1 MRTMK
6 RNGMPRKRARAHS
19 EHAHPV
25 RGSATPVERGVPGA
39 EDRLTHRILAA
50 AEAVGGFIDAWGFKA
65 IGGRVWALL
74 ALRRGPMS
82 QTEIAGALGVS
93 RSLVNLAIGELH
105 LRGLVR
111 ATNDHRN
118 APYEARL
125 DIWPCISDVLR
136 AREWML
142 IESARVALEAAI
154 EEAELAGGNA
164 EPYDVG
170 RMRLL
175 LSMTEF
181 AQLVLRL
188 VLSIRVPRSLE
199 SFERWLHEARSF
211 VKRFRFIRAA

>member
-6 RNGMPRKRARAHS
+6 RNGMPRKQSRAHS
-19 EHAHPV
+19 SSSVQGAAP
-25 RGSATPVERGVPGA
+25 TVERGVKGV
-39 EDRLTHRILAA
+39 EDRLARRMLVA
-50 AEAVGGFIDAWGFKA
+50 AEAVGGFIEAWGFKA
-65 IGGRVWALL
+65 IGGKVWALL
-74 ALRRGPMS
+74 ALRRAPMS
-82 QTEIAGALGVS
+82 QTEIAEALGVS
-93 RSLVNLAIGELH
+93 RSLVNLAIGELQQ
-105 LRGLVR
+105 RSLVR

-125 DIWPCISDVLR
+125 DIWPSIGDVLR
-136 AREWML
+136 TREWML
-142 IESARVALEAAI
+142 IEAARVALEAAI
-154 EEAELAGGNA
+154 EEAELAGGNSGL
-164 EPYDVG
+164 YDLD

-199 SFERWLHEARSF
+199 GFERWLLEARGF